1 MSVDILPERRVC
13 GSVYAVRMKQ
23 RLSSAWTCVAASA
36 VLAVVACAGF
46 VAIQPRF
53 GEGTYAVQKEAPD
66 DEADLSP
73 KSFSYPLRH
82 WQDGHAVDGQLRMWL
97 GPLHA
102 TIFRVYPDDC
112 LESFRVNGGYST
124 DGSQYCDF
132 SYGHDLDWSSFVK
145 AGDNTL
151 YFRVRNFSGAGGF
164 RLGVS
169 PWDPVA
175 FLLILLALGSVAS
188 LGAASFLSWGK
199 DPHRRTL
206 LSLFWAGAL
215 LRLVYV
221 IRTPFGMRAYDF
233 DGHVDYLMFVL
244 NNFSVPH
251 AQGGWQYYQPPLY
264 YFLNAPFLFPLKF
277 FGASEDSLVRIGQFV
292 SLGMS
297 WAALGLAT
305 WIAVLLFRQKAHR
318 AYQYLFIALIAVF
331 PGIVYMSSRISN
343 DALIVP
349 LSFAFLGFLL
359 RWWKTGV
366 TRDALFAA
374 FFLALGVLTKS
385 NFFAFLP
392 VFALVVLLRQG
403 TSFKRKAIVGGLG
416 ALILV
421 AVTGWYFVL
430 RVGMEQ
436 ERHVVGNIG
445 SNAPGLRVEIKPEN
459 FFIFRPHQVVMVPY
473 AHAWS
478 DHAGRNRFWEHLLK
492 TAHTGEWDFGFRAHA
507 VMRVMLTL
515 SMLLLAVGIGRA
527 LYLLW
532 YDADGTVVLWST
544 TAILLFSMI
553 ALVIVENVGGFQDFR
568 YVPGIVVP
576 VTWYVLDGIRVLPR
590 SMRFAWTAF
599 FCAYVVLSLPF
610 YYILLF
616 P

>member
-1 MSVDILPERRVC
+1 
-13 GSVYAVRMKQ
+13 MKQ
-23 RLSSAWTCVAASA
+23 RIASAWVCVAASVA
-36 VLAVVACAGF
+36 LAIVACAGY
-46 VAIQPRF
+46 VAMQPRF
-53 GEGTYAVQKEAPD
+53 GDGTYAVQKEGPD
-66 DEADLSP
+66 DDADLSP
-73 KSFSYPLRH
+73 KSFTYPLRH

-97 GPLHA
+97 GLVHA
-102 TIFRVYPDDC
+102 TVFRVYPDDC

-124 DGSQYCDF
+124 DGSQYCDY
-132 SYGHDLDWSSFVK
+132 SYGHDLEWSSFVK
-145 AGDNTL
+145 SGDNTL
-151 YFRVRNFSGAGGF
+151 YFRIRNFSGAGGF

-169 PWDPVA
+169 PWDPLA
-175 FLLILLALGSVAS
+175 FLLILAGFSSLALLA
-188 LGAASFLSWGK
+188 AASFFRWGS
-199 DPHRRTL
+199 DAHRRAL
-206 LSLFWAGAL
+206 LSIFWAGAL

-221 IRTPFGMRAYDF
+221 IRSPFGLRSYDF
-233 DGHVDYLMFVL
+233 DGHVDYLMYVL

-251 AQGGWQYYQPPLY
+251 AQGGWQFYQPPLY

-277 FGASEDSLVRIGQFV
+277 FGASEDSLVRVGQFV

-297 WAALGLAT
+297 WVSLGLVV
-305 WIAVLLFRQKAHR
+305 WIASLLFRNKAQR
-318 AYQYLFIALIAVF
+318 LYQYLFIAFIAVF

-343 DALIVP
+343 DTLIVP
-349 LSFAFLGFLL
+349 LSFAFLGFMV
-359 RWWKTGV
+359 RWWKTGEA
-366 TRDALFAA
+366 RDALFAA
-374 FFLALGVLTKS
+374 FLLALGVLTKS
-385 NFFAFLP
+385 NFFAFVP
-392 VFALVVLLRQG
+392 VFGLVVLMRSGVSL
-403 TSFKRKAIVGGLG
+403 KRKAMLGGL
-416 ALILV
+416 AAFILV

-459 FFIFRPHQVVMVPY
+459 FFIFRPHQVLMVPY

-492 TAHTGEWDFGFRAHA
+492 TAHTGEWDFGYRVHA
-507 VMRVMLTL
+507 VMRVMLAL

-532 YDADGTVVLWST
+532 FDAEETVVLWST
-544 TAILLFSMI
+544 GAILIFSMM

-590 SMRFAWTAF
+590 PLRIAWTAF
-599 FCAYVVLSLPF
+599 FCSFIALSLPF
-610 YYILLF
+610 YEVLLF